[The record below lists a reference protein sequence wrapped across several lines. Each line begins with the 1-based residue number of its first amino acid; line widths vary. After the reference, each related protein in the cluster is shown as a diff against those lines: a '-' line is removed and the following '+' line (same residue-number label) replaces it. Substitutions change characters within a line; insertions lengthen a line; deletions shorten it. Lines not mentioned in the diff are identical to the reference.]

1 MFSLTTP
8 CIRLTWQIMCNSA
21 PAAVF
26 PAPTASPRFSV
37 VVSAH
42 QTEPWLPKAIA
53 SVEAQT
59 FRDFEAILYVEES
72 TDASLALCQ
81 AAAARDP
88 RFRAVSA
95 PKSGGVGAT
104 RNYGIDHAAGEY
116 LVFLD
121 GDDWL
126 APGLL
131 AALDDKLRQTGP
143 LDVLAFAGIDARTED
158 VDWRGPARFSN
169 FRAGDVPGV
178 VSGRDALRRAGRNG
192 GGFRAYTW
200 LSAYRTAF
208 LRGQGLYQAVGLVM
222 EDFEWTPRVWF
233 AAERFAYIDE
243 ALYAYRR
250 RPGSLTTEASPRVAG
265 HIAAHFRSFL
275 DFADTHAIPGDILS
289 IWANQWLSL
298 LYWFL
303 FHPVTSRKIPDP
315 VRREALCALL
325 AGDGAPRLRKLVARA
340 SAPRRLAWPLVRLA
354 ARGVQFPAKA
364 FFRWLYYPLAARRG

>member
-1 MFSLTTP
+1 
-8 CIRLTWQIMCNSA
+8 MCNSA

-26 PAPTASPRFSV
+26 PAPPASPRFSV

-131 AALDDKLRQTGP
+131 AALDAKLRQTGP

-325 AGDGAPRLRKLVARA
+325 AGDGAPRLRKLVAKA
-340 SAPRRLAWPLVRLA
+340 SSPRRLAWPLVRLA

-364 FFRWLYYPLAARRG
+364 FFRWLYYPLTARRG